1 MKQII
6 LGLLGTSI
14 VVYTIVS
21 CLSVYSISSRRN
33 EMENCLASVLAQS
46 MEAYFVRQVPM
57 WAKKEAQELTG
68 EPGENLWK
76 VVYVKE
82 RKYSDAQVEAFV
94 KQDLIAQLRSDSKV
108 TVSVRACDME
118 NGILSVGITEK
129 FYLPNGMEKTSRC
142 DKTLVA
148 EQGGMI

>member
-14 VVYTIVS
+14 VVYAIVS

-46 MEAYFVRQVPM
+46 MEAYFVRQVPV
-57 WAKKEAQELTG
+57 WEKKEDRELTG
-68 EPGENLWK
+68 ESGESPWK
-76 VVYVKE
+76 IVYVRE
-82 RKYSDAQVEAFV
+82 RRYSDEEVEAFV
-94 KQDLIAQLRSDSKV
+94 RQDLTARLRSDSEIA
-108 TVSVRACDME
+108 VSVRACDME
-118 NGILSVGITEK
+118 RGILSVGITEK
-129 FYLPNGMEKTSRC
+129 FHLPNGMEKIIRC

-148 EQGGMI
+148 EQEEII

>member
-14 VVYTIVS
+14 VVYAIVS

-46 MEAYFVRQVPM
+46 MEAYFVRQVPV
-57 WAKKEAQELTG
+57 WEKKEDRELTAESG
-68 EPGENLWK
+68 ESPWK
-76 VVYVKE
+76 IVYV
-82 RKYSDAQVEAFV
+82 RKRRYSDAEVEAFV
-94 KQDLIAQLRSDSKV
+94 RQDLTARLRSDSEI

-118 NGILSVGITEK
+118 RGILSVGITET
-129 FYLPNGMEKTSRC
+129 FHLPNGMEKIIRC

-148 EQGGMI
+148 EQEEIS